1 MLSNTNFIV
10 VVLVFSSFI
19 HVNFFIWCE
28 LHSFT
33 CVYMYFY
40 VYNGYMFID
49 PVFPS
54 LFVEDYFSSSN
65 GLGTLET
72 IQ

>member
-1 MLSNTNFIV
+1 MLSNKNFIV
-10 VVLVFSSFI
+10 VVLIFSSFS
-19 HVNFFIWCE
+19 HVNFCIWCE

-40 VYNGYMFID
+40 IYNGYMFVY

-54 LFVEDYFSSSN
+54 LFVEDYFSSLN